1 MKNVMTCAEAEEL
14 LGAYALDALPAAE
27 RARVDEHLQSCAD
40 HRAAAEELKHVA
52 PLLALTVEER
62 AASPGLRQRILDAV
76 SQEPQTAAPQSA
88 IVPVRPSEASGP
100 MVAPRAATRRRWQ
113 WGSRIAGL
121 AAAAVL
127 LVGAGIA
134 IGRLT
139 VPPGATPQLVTWTFN
154 GNSLAPNA
162 RAHLIYYK
170 DQQRAVLDVTGL
182 PALSQ
187 GRVYELWLF
196 KAGKP
201 IDAGIAS
208 TDRGLVVRLDQD
220 LGQYNQIA
228 ITIEP
233 GEQPQPTS
241 SPILVGSL
249 RSA

>member
-1 MKNVMTCAEAEEL
+1 MKNVISCVEAEEL
-14 LGAYALDALPAAE
+14 LGAYALDALPAAD
-27 RARVDEHLQSCAD
+27 RARVDEHLQVCAE
-40 HRAAAEELKHVA
+40 HRAAAQELKHVA

-62 AASPGLRQRILDAV
+62 AASPELRQRILDAV

-88 IVPVRPSEASGP
+88 VVPVRPLEASGRI
-100 MVAPRAATRRRWQ
+100 VAPSATMRRRWR

-127 LVGAGIA
+127 LVGAGIG

-139 VPPGATPQLVTWTFN
+139 VEPGATPQLVTWSFH

-162 RAHLIYYK
+162 RAHLVYFK

-182 PALSQ
+182 PALPQ
-187 GRVYELWLF
+187 GTLYELWLF

-201 IDAGIAS
+201 IDAGVAS
-208 TDRGLVVRLDQD
+208 TNGGLVVRLDQD
-220 LGQYNQIA
+220 LGQYSQIA